1 MATYLLAYHGGGMPE
16 TEEQQQRI
24 LAAWT
29 TWYDELGPAVVDPGN
44 PVGQTKTLDADGAV
58 SEGGGA
64 NPVSGYTVISADSL
78 DDAVQRAKDCPI
90 LSGGGT
96 VEICETFSVM

>member
-16 TEEQQQRI
+16 TEEQQQRV

-44 PVGQTKTLDADGAV
+44 RSDKPSWSTATA
-58 SEGGGA
+58 
-64 NPVSGYTVISADSL
+64 P
-78 DDAVQRAKDCPI
+78 
-90 LSGGGT
+90 
-96 VEICETFSVM
+96 